1 MAMGIRLYLYVVLPS
16 MKDFLVLK
24 IFQIS
29 FFFNFSFQNLVISK
43 LFMHL
48 PWWDKIYSEAQLVI

>member
-1 MAMGIRLYLYVVLPS
+1 MAMGICLYLYVVLPS

-29 FFFNFSFQNLVISK
+29 FFLFFISELGNK
-43 LFMHL
+43 
-48 PWWDKIYSEAQLVI
+48 

>member
-24 IFQIS
+24 IFQII
-29 FFFNFSFQNLVISK
+29 FFLFFISELGNK
-43 LFMHL
+43 
-48 PWWDKIYSEAQLVI
+48 

>member
-1 MAMGIRLYLYVVLPS
+1 MAVGICLYLYVVLPS

-29 FFFNFSFQNLVISK
+29 FFYFSFQNLVISK

-48 PWWDKIYSEAQLVI
+48 PWWDKNYNEAQLVI

>member
-48 PWWDKIYSEAQLVI
+48 PWWDKNYNEAQLVI

>member
-1 MAMGIRLYLYVVLPS
+1 MAMGIGLYLYVVLPS

-29 FFFNFSFQNLVISK
+29 FFLFFISELGNK
-43 LFMHL
+43 
-48 PWWDKIYSEAQLVI
+48 